1 MTTRRLIVHASQL
14 KEELEKLPINS
25 MVALELPLS
34 VLPADAPVA
43 NLVCL
48 AVELRTPS
56 LLVLSPYEMAASDR
70 ALFDAIERND
80 ASACLAAIDAGADVE
95 ARGGRS
101 ALFDYETP
109 LLRAA
114 PSPELVRLLFER
126 GADPN
131 ARSGSNWTALMRACN
146 AGCLESARLLL
157 AAGADASVFNN
168 EGYSAYGRVP
178 RNQPELLALLEA
190 TGHTNLR

>member
-1 MTTRRLIVHASQL
+1 MQRLRNPDGGCPWDLEQDFASIAPYTI
-14 KEELEKLPINS
+14 EEAYE
-25 MVALELPLS
+25 VA
-34 VLPADAPVA
+34 
-43 NLVCL
+43 
-48 AVELRTPS
+48 
-56 LLVLSPYEMAASDR
+56 
-70 ALFDAIERND
+70 DAIERND